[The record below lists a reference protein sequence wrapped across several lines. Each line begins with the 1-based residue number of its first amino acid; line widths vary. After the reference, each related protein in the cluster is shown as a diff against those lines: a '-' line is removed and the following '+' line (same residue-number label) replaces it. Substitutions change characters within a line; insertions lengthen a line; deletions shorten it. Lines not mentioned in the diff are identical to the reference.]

1 MVMTLRVREGHKH
14 RAARKNF
21 SAESIAFFAPTNT
34 LLMRPPG
41 GTHTLYTPTAK
52 AGVFWLLDTHNI

>member
-1 MVMTLRVREGHKH
+1 MVMMLRGWEGHKH
-14 RAARKNF
+14 RPAKNF

>member
-1 MVMTLRVREGHKH
+1 MVMTFRVREGHKH
-14 RAARKNF
+14 RPAKNF

-52 AGVFWLLDTHNI
+52 AGVFWLLETHNI